1 MSDVIIWKQDNG
13 VVAVTHPAGNCGLT
27 TEEIAQKDVPDGK
40 PYNIRDSSEL
50 PDASIFRDAWVVDEE
65 TWTISTDMELAR
77 EVWRNKIRLA
87 RASKWEEVDALWFQA
102 METPDG
108 DVDSI
113 VNKKQLLRDYPNQES
128 IAEAET
134 IEELQ
139 EIWDTELLGD
149 KEWL

>member
-87 RASKWEEVDALWFQA
+87 RASKWEEVDAAWFQA
-102 METPDG
+102 MEADDTNR
-108 DVDSI
+108 VTAIVAIKDS
-113 VNKKQLLRDYPNQES
+113 LRDFPNQEA
-128 IAEAET
+128 INEAET
-134 IEELQ
+134 IEQLQ
-139 EIWDTELLGD
+139 EIWNTELLGE
-149 KEWL
+149 K